1 MPNPVVPASAEGMPG
16 PSHPAGLLSIN
27 SPRFL
32 IDVYRTLPQESRAE
46 FRDVADDFSY
56 GLNSTIEGAHRAMK
70 MWVANP
76 PSWISDRRQL
86 ARQRFLAILDEV
98 REARAAA
105 A

>member
-1 MPNPVVPASAEGMPG
+1 MPN
-16 PSHPAGLLSIN
+16 AGSLLADTT
-27 SPRFL
+27 PRLL

-46 FRDVADDFSY
+46 FRDVAGDFSY
-56 GLNSTIEGAHRAMK
+56 GLNSTIEGAHRAMR